1 MRNVIGL
8 LGVLA
13 VEHFIPADALSGDI
27 YEQVDFS
34 SQANWTW
41 AGYES
46 VPDQPSG
53 VFLPGAPTGV
63 TTLGGIPFDI
73 KSNGG
78 GYQAWNSY
86 VAANEGSGQVS
97 LTMNVDIYGA
107 TNVYTLINT
116 FWGGPGS
123 YASLILTDANG
134 DTYTKSFV
142 GYVDTRDVEG
152 NNSFNGTTTTNVFS
166 GTYIDGVTGVLDMQN
181 IALPSAF
188 ANQTL
193 TTIELIDNGA
203 PGVERAVLDGV
214 TVETTPEP
222 STLVLLAAGAVGLV
236 GYCWRRRRAAR
247 RSAKPESNDALAI
260 LAFPAHSTHRI
271 EATRRA
277 A

>member
-1 MRNVIGL
+1 MSAIHNFLIEWSELMKTLFLVSAIVMLSVDASG
-8 LGVLA
+8 A
-13 VEHFIPADALSGDI
+13 IIIP
-27 YEQVDFS
+27 VDFS

-53 VFLPGAPTGV
+53 VFLPGAPTGM
-63 TTLGGIPFDI
+63 TNLGGIPFDI
-73 KSNGG
+73 KSNDA

-116 FWGGPGS
+116 FWGGPNS
-123 YASLILTDANG
+123 YASLILSDANG

-181 IALPSAF
+181 IVLPSAF

-193 TTIELIDNGA
+193 TSIELVDNGS

-214 TVETTPEP
+214 TVETASVPEP
-222 STLVLLAAGAVGLV
+222 SAFVSLFGAGLAGLIIFA
-236 GYCWRRRRAAR
+236 CRRFQN
-247 RSAKPESNDALAI
+247 RSMQIAD
-260 LAFPAHSTHRI
+260 
-271 EATRRA
+271 
-277 A
+277 